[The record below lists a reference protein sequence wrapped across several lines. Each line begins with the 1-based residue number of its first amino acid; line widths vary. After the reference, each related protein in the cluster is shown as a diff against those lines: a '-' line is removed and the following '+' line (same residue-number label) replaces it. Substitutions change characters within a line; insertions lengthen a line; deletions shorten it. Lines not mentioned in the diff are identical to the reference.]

1 MAIKP
6 YTVISWS
13 NWDDSKSEASLKAS
27 FNVGKT
33 TALNSSF
40 NALRAK
46 DVASVGVVFRV
57 IK

>member
-1 MAIKP
+1 MELLSYI
-6 YTVISWS
+6 VISWS
-13 NWDDSKSEASLKAS
+13 NWDESKSENSLKAS
-27 FNVGKT
+27 FNLGKI
-33 TALNSSF
+33 TALNSCF